1 MQHFNKESH
10 THISTIVSW
19 YNYKNRI
26 KFHGKH
32 SLTFLFSPLCDAN
45 LWTAPDSD
53 QLSRLNE
60 QLDLL
65 HTDQSRRVDTEDSRV
80 NRLKNVAPESTPS
93 QTAGKT
99 AGKPGKP
106 GKHDGNPGWEK
117 FPLSLKAP
125 RMMLPPPASVLPS
138 C

>member
-1 MQHFNKESH
+1 MYATLQQRITH
-10 THISTIVSW
+10 THISTFVSW

-32 SLTFLFSPLCDAN
+32 LLPFLFSPLCDAN

-80 NRLKNVAPESTPS
+80 NRLQNVAPEANTI
-93 QTAGKT
+93 TDGGKNSWET
-99 AGKPGKP
+99 W
-106 GKHDGNPGWEK
+106 GNLIGTLGGRNSRCP
-117 FPLSLKAP
+117 
-125 RMMLPPPASVLPS
+125 
-138 C
+138 